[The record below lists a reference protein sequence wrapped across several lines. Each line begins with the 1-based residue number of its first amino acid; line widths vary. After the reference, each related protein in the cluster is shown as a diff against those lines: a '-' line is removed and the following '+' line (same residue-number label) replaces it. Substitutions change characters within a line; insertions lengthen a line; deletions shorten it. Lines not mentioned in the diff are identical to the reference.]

1 MLTLRQDWLSMTS
14 GAVAVGLIAQAKA
27 RRLRNEIACHL
38 IGASLDL
45 LVNTWPRRDQPPL
58 RLETIA
64 ESIWRISGMYY
75 VYLRTNDDK
84 TLSACIKLSRSE
96 TTTVV
101 LPRRYERLKRRLLTA
116 ALGGRTPGIWTID
129 EFISY
134 RTLFATADQAWPRG
148 RDVLELLNAYN
159 RRVNA
164 VDGSNAIVVQ
174 IPQELA

>member
-1 MLTLRQDWLSMTS
+1 MLTLRQDCLSMTS
-14 GAVAVGLIAQAKA
+14 GAVAVGLVAQAKA

-58 RLETIA
+58 RLETVA

-96 TTTVV
+96 TTTIV

-116 ALGGRTPGIWTID
+116 ALGGRTPGIWSLDT
-129 EFISY
+129 FISY
-134 RTLFATADQAWPRG
+134 RTLFASADQAWSHG
-148 RDVLELLNAYN
+148 RVVRELLNAYN
-159 RRVNA
+159 RRVHA
-164 VDGSNAIVVQ
+164 VGCSDALLVQ